1 MPEPPCGS
9 LAWVHGA
16 AKIQKL
22 AIPVSILVGITAV
35 SGAFVAGNDAVCNYC
50 KLYFHHLSILHI
62 HYLIEHLLDP
72 TDCKCKVNL
81 SIIPVVHSTPWWM
94 RVTQKSFHWMILS
107 DWKPVAGI
115 GLISIGGWL
124 GPSDRKDIW
133 TWLCDLFI
141 CLLLHG
147 DSNSHTPTHAPMS
160 IVWFI
165 SWWGLS
171 DQWLIYFK

>member
-72 TDCKCKVNL
+72 TDWT
-81 SIIPVVHSTPWWM
+81 VHVRSTF
-94 RVTQKSFHWMILS
+94 QSS
-107 DWKPVAGI
+107 Q
-115 GLISIGGWL
+115 
-124 GPSDRKDIW
+124 
-133 TWLCDLFI
+133 LFT
-141 CLLLHG
+141 LHHG
-147 DSNSHTPTHAPMS
+147 E
-160 IVWFI
+160 
-165 SWWGLS
+165 
-171 DQWLIYFK
+171 